1 MGLITDRIKHV
12 GVTVSGEQ
20 TAAITDFTDST
31 SGDSTTTTLAAGV
44 GKGIWTHHINLADVA
59 DGDVL
64 TTFTPGF
71 HGQID
76 SLDFIVGT
84 PVTTGA
90 KASTLNAEIGT
101 TNLTGGTVGLTS
113 ANCTPLGAEVAGAA
127 VTGANTFTST
137 DTISIEAS
145 STTAFVEGDGTLVIT
160 YTNLDTADAVAALNA
175 RVAELTAV
183 AENTNQIAE

>member
-31 SGDSTTTTLAAGV
+31 SGDSTTTTLAEGV
-44 GKGIWTHHINLADVA
+44 GQGIWTHQISLADVA

-76 SLDFIVGT
+76 ALDFVVGV
-84 PVTTGA
+84 PVTTAA
-90 KASTLNAEIGT
+90 KASTLNMEIGT
-101 TNLTGGTVGLTS
+101 TNLTGGTVALTS
-113 ANCTPLGAEVAGAA
+113 ANCTPQGAEVAGAA
-127 VTGANTFTST
+127 VTAANVFTAT
-137 DTISIEAS
+137 DTLSVEAS
-145 STTAFVEGDGTLVIT
+145 STTAFAEGDGMLVIT
-160 YTNLDTADAVAALNA
+160 YTNLDTADAVSGLNT

-183 AENTNQIAE
+183 LENKNAISE